1 MPADLFDL
9 VASELEPGKPVTDA
23 QVRKIIA
30 RLYTDGSGWFS
41 ESYADALR
49 KGKGTQWA
57 PDIDV
62 PESERRRIEMIL
74 RDNGITATN
83 DRIKRYYWD
92 ELGGEI

>member
-49 KGKGTQWA
+49 KEKEHSGHLTLMSQRVNA
-57 PDIDV
+57 V
-62 PESERRRIEMIL
+62 EL
-74 RDNGITATN
+74 R
-83 DRIKRYYWD
+83 
-92 ELGGEI
+92 